1 MNKIHMNTMMIR
13 LMCIAILGLASVA
26 NASASGL
33 TLAQYREW
41 NRDPIK
47 KEMLNTYT
55 AGMGQG
61 VASAN
66 VYNQTQKIP
75 MIFCPPNSLQITGDL
90 TNTVLA
96 KFIAKNSFKPTDE
109 ISIILI
115 FAMKDAYPC

>member
-1 MNKIHMNTMMIR
+1 MNTMMIR

-61 VASAN
+61 VTFAN

>member
-1 MNKIHMNTMMIR
+1 MTKLILRFI
-13 LMCIAILGLASVA
+13 CIAILGLTSVA

-47 KEMLNTYT
+47 KEMLNAYT

-61 VASAN
+61 VIFSN
-66 VYNQTQKIP
+66 IYNKTQKIP
-75 MIFCPPNSLQITGDL
+75 TIFCPPNTLQMTGDL

-115 FAMKDAYPC
+115 FALKDAYPC

>member
-1 MNKIHMNTMMIR
+1 MKHVIR
-13 LMCIAILGLASVA
+13 SLLSITIVLVSALVTT
-26 NASASGL
+26 ASASGL

-61 VASAN
+61 VTFAN
-66 VYNQTQKIP
+66 VYNKTQKIP
-75 MIFCPPNSLQITGDL
+75 MIFCPPNDLQITGDL
-90 TNTVLA
+90 TNIVLA

-115 FAMKDAYPC
+115 FALKDAYPC